1 MDPVNLIAAI
11 ILFLSMTA
19 NWGGARKGLKTSIT
33 RVLVKPDTFL
43 QKIPPNVS
51 AVVLILIILGIFNVG
66 TFNIE
71 KNGSI
76 QTARFVGLG
85 FFALFSWLQVYS
97 YKSLGSSYA
106 PDIVILKDH
115 KLYTNGIYKVIRH
128 PQYLSQI
135 LSDLGAGVALLSYL
149 ALPLILILEIPLLIM
164 RASAEEK
171 MLAGYFKEKFSE
183 YKKRSGFIIPF
194 IG

>member
-66 TFNIE
+66 TLNIE

>member
-33 RVLVKPDTFL
+33 KVVVKPDTFL

-51 AVVLILIILGIFNVG
+51 AIVLILIVLGIFNVG
-66 TFNIE
+66 TLTMDQTGF
-71 KNGSI
+71 I

-97 YKSLGSSYA
+97 YKSLGNSYA

-115 KLYTNGIYKVIRH
+115 KLFTSGIYRFIRH

-149 ALPLILILEIPLLIM
+149 ALPLILILEIPLFIM
-164 RASAEEK
+164 RASVEEK
-171 MLAGYFKEKFSE
+171 MLAGFFKDEFKE